1 MSKLKMMPVP
11 EWCGPEQKQEFAV
24 RLAALYFKMGGS
36 LGDLSEA
43 IGASRSML
51 HVALKGNGLSAQTC
65 VDLEKL
71 LGRECFPREFFRP
84 DLFIAE

>member
-1 MSKLKMMPVP
+1 MSKLKLMPVP
-11 EWCGPEQKQEFAV
+11 VWCGPGEQQEFAV

-43 IGASRSML
+43 IGGSRSLL
-51 HVALKGNGLSAQTC
+51 HMALKGNGLTAQTC
-65 VDLEKL
+65 IDLEKL

-84 DLFIAE
+84 DIFIAE